1 MKKTSILPN
10 DLQKVIH
17 KYAVHGNY
25 KLVGSSA
32 TRGNLYWSDLDIET
46 RLSGRADALAERF
59 QKVAKQKDDVYW
71 IELKAG
77 LDERL
82 NSESKILNAP
92 YVSDYQKSKLKK
104 LRGLE
109 KEEFIRSFYILRWTR
124 NEVAQGYKYLLGKGK
139 KLLVD
144 AIQDDT
150 ILKLD
155 LIVPKGDNLYDVSE
169 MYFYKQTPQDYDEI
183 MKALEDDVDYYKSS
197 NTFKSLKRL
206 YSIFKMKED
215 ESKLELFDEFFNS
228 STGYLNKIIADLTIV
243 DMIQDRPTQSYLMDI
258 QVRLGNLSQ
267 VPKRFIP
274 MVLTNRK
281 KAIEGLRAIVN
292 RESKEFIQSNLC

>member
-1 MKKTSILPN
+1 MKKTNILPN
-10 DLQKVIH
+10 ELQKVIH

-46 RLSGRADALAERF
+46 HLHGRADALAERF
-59 QKVAKQKDDVYW
+59 QKVAKAKDDVQW

-77 LDERL
+77 IDERL

-92 YVSDYQKSKLKK
+92 YVSEYQKSKLKK
-104 LRGLE
+104 LSGLE
-109 KEEFIRSFYILRWTR
+109 KEEFMRSFYILRWSR
-124 NEVAQGYKYLLGKGK
+124 DEVAKGYKHLLGKGK

-144 AIQDDT
+144 AVQDDT

-155 LIVPKGDNLYDVSE
+155 LIVPRGDHLYDLSE
-169 MYFYKQTPQDYDEI
+169 MYFYKQSENSHEDI
-183 MKALEDDVDYYKSS
+183 IKALEDDVDYYKSS

-206 YSIFKMKED
+206 YSIMKMND
-215 ESKLELFDEFFNS
+215 DPKLKLFDEFFNS
-228 STGYLNKIIADLTIV
+228 STGYLNKIIADL
-243 DMIQDRPTQSYLMDI
+243 MILDVVSGFKTEPYLMDI
-258 QVRLGNLSQ
+258 QIRLGNLQQ

-274 MVLTNRK
+274 MILSNRK
-281 KAIEGLRAIVN
+281 KAIEGLRKIVN
-292 RESKEFIQSNLC
+292 IESKEFIKEHLC

>member
-46 RLSGRADALAERF
+46 HLNGRADALAERF
-59 QKVAKQKDDVYW
+59 RKVAKAKDDVQW

-77 LDERL
+77 IDERL

-92 YVSDYQKSKLKK
+92 YVSDYQKKKLKS
-104 LRGLE
+104 LSGLE
-109 KEEFIRSFYILRWTR
+109 KEEFMRSFYILRWSR
-124 NEVAQGYKYLLGKGK
+124 DEVAQGYKLLLGKGK
-139 KLLVD
+139 KMLVD
-144 AIQDDT
+144 AVQDDT

-155 LIVPKGDNLYDVSE
+155 LIVPKGDHLYDLSE
-169 MYFYKQTPQDYDEI
+169 MYFYKQSENSHEDI
-183 MKALEDDVDYYKSS
+183 IKALEDDVDYYKSS

-206 YSIFKMKED
+206 YSIMKMKND
-215 ESKLELFDEFFNS
+215 PKLKLFDDFFNS
-228 STGYLNKIIADLTIV
+228 STGYLNKIIADL
-243 DMIQDRPTQSYLMDI
+243 MILDVVSGFKTEPYLMDI
-258 QVRLGNLSQ
+258 QIRLGNLQQ

-274 MVLTNRK
+274 MILTNRK

-292 RESKEFIQSNLC
+292 QESKQFIKDHLC